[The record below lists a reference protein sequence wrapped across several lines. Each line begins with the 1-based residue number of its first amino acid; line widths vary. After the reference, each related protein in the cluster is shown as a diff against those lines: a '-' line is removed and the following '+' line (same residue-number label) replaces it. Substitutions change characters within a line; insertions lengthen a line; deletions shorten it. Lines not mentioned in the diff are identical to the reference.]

1 MQKILSLP
9 ILQKSRKRQAGENAE
24 GARRPVSQRT
34 KRETCQSNDPVW
46 TEGGREGMKQGRRLG
61 LCDSAGRRRAH
72 RAPGCD
78 HVLPLEER
86 EGITPKAAQ
95 GAASAWL
102 QTQGRLSGVR
112 DSLKLSIPAQRATLK
127 P

>member
-34 KRETCQSNDPVW
+34 KRETCRSNDPVW

-78 HVLPLEER
+78 HVLPLEEGKELLR
-86 EGITPKAAQ
+86 RQLRG
-95 GAASAWL
+95 WL
-102 QTQGRLSGVR
+102 LLGCKRR
-112 DSLKLSIPAQRATLK
+112 ADSLVSETA
-127 P
+127 